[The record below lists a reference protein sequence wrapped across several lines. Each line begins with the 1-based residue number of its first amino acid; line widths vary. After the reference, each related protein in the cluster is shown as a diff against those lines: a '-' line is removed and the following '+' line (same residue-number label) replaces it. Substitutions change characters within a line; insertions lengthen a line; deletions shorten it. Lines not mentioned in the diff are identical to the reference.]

1 MGERKRRLAGGA
13 AAVAT
18 PAVAA
23 TAPTAVDALLGHG
36 AALQAQGRMQDAFK
50 CFQDALAASPG
61 HPAALAGLGATSVA
75 LGQVELGLGWLG
87 MAATAQPDDAGI
99 RTTLG
104 QALAKVGRLKD
115 AAAHLRAGL
124 AVSHRAED
132 ARDLAAVLVHLGETA
147 EAEHWFAVAA
157 RQLPDRADLHEA
169 LASLQYQRNA
179 LEAAVA
185 SHRRAAELDPGLTR
199 RLNIGFARHRPG
211 TTPGHAHGNAA
222 MKVRLPGTGAAPSP
236 AALEPAALR
245 AAIEDRSLL
254 VLDDFLDDPLACR
267 AHALALTYA
276 TGRELGAVNF
286 PGIQTAAQECSAIM
300 QRIADALGCDLKW
313 DSPDNGAFRLS
324 SAADT
329 ARCDIHVDS
338 DTRADSY
345 AAVLYLSLPEHC
357 AGGTG
362 FWRHRETGWERRPS
376 AEQLRVLGYAS
387 FLDFERRWVPVG
399 RQRPFAEWRKERA
412 AAWDC
417 VLEIPMRFNRMI
429 VYRSD
434 FFHAIGELFG
444 DRPENARLVQ
454 LFYFQAVDQA
464 RDR

>member
-1 MGERKRRLAGGA
+1 
-13 AAVAT
+13 V
-18 PAVAA
+18 
-23 TAPTAVDALLGHG
+23 TAPAGIDELLVHG

-61 HPAALAGLGATSVA
+61 HPVALAGLGTTSVA
-75 LGQVELGLGWLG
+75 LGQAQLGLGWLG
-87 MAATAQPDDAGI
+87 MAATARPDDAAI
-99 RTTLG
+99 RIALG
-104 QALAKVGRLKD
+104 QALAKLGRLKD

-147 EAEHWFAVAA
+147 EAEHWFAFAA
-157 RQLPDRADLHEA
+157 RQLPERADLHEA
-169 LASLQYQRNA
+169 LARLQYQRNA
-179 LEAAVA
+179 LDAAVA
-185 SHRRAAELDPGLTR
+185 SHRRAAELDPGLMR
-199 RLNIGFARHRPG
+199 RLNIGFVRHRPG
-211 TTPGHAHGNAA
+211 AESESARSDA
-222 MKVRLPGTGAAPSP
+222 VAKVRLPGAAAAAGP
-236 AALEPAALR
+236 AALEPESLQAAVW
-245 AAIEDRSLL
+245 ARSLL
-254 VLDDFLDDPLACR
+254 VLDDVLDDPLACR

-300 QRIADALGCDLKW
+300 QRLADALGCDLKW
-313 DSPDNGAFRLS
+313 DSLDNGAFRLS

-338 DTRADSY
+338 DARADSY

-376 AEQLRVLGYAS
+376 AEQLTALGYAS

-399 RQRPFAEWRKERA
+399 QQRTFAEWRKERA
-412 AAWDC
+412 QAWDC
-417 VLEIPMRFNRMI
+417 VFEIPMRFNRMI

-444 DRPENARLVQ
+444 DRPENARLVR